1 MFEHG
6 DQVVWHRYT
15 EGGVDE
21 HGDPAP
27 GAFENVELAGVG
39 YAPESTVEPR
49 DGASQ
54 RVVSEAKL
62 YLSVPIDYG
71 ARDEFTVRGVRFEVE
86 GDAAG
91 GWVNPFTGWS
101 AGQEILLRR
110 VTG

>member
-6 DQVVWHRYT
+6 EPVTWHRYT

-21 HGDPAP
+21 WGDPAP
-27 GAFENVELAGVG
+27 GDFVDVELPGAGF
-39 YAPESTVEPR
+39 APESTQEPR

-62 YLSVPIDYG
+62 YLSEPIDYG
-71 ARDEFTVRGVRFEVE
+71 SRDQFTARGVRFAVE

-91 GWVNPFTGWS
+91 GWLNPFTGWA

-110 VTG
+110 ATG